1 LLQGLLAAYFDR
13 NFPSQGC
20 DQAMRTIDPIRA
32 GLRLAVCLLWL
43 TPLHARANS
52 QGELARYI
60 AAPDASYAW
69 QEVNSRR
76 VGSARIT
83 ELILTSQTWRG
94 IPWKHHL
101 VLIRPPNVDRAVTQ
115 AFLFIHGGRWKPEY
129 ENGFQ
134 GAMPREA
141 AHFVKLA
148 ETLRA
153 PIAVLR
159 HVPYQPMF
167 ERREDALIAY
177 TFDQYL
183 ESGEADWPLLLPM
196 VKSAVR
202 AMDAVQA
209 FAAERWKLSVET
221 FMVAGASKRGWT
233 SWLTAAVDPR
243 VSSIAP
249 IVIDM
254 LNVPAQIELQR
265 ATFGGLSDQVQD
277 YVSIDLPARISTERG
292 QALMAMVDP
301 YQYRAELTAPK
312 LIVLGTNDRYWPL
325 DALKLYWDGLP
336 EPKRVLYV
344 PNQGHSVGDL
354 ERLVAGLSALHRYSA
369 RGKQFPAVNWTYAT
383 QAEQLDVDVHSDRVP
398 RRVLAWTATSPTR
411 DFREAHWTSHRCKRK
426 GDGFACSVERPPTGF
441 VAMYAELWFQDRGY
455 PRFPLATVVC
465 IAGEPADVTSGC

>member
-1 LLQGLLAAYFDR
+1 MKHTR
-13 NFPSQGC
+13 RSWSS
-20 DQAMRTIDPIRA
+20 
-32 GLRLAVCLLWL
+32 AVALTACVLWL
-43 TPLHARANS
+43 APGLARATS
-52 QGELARYI
+52 QGELAQYI
-60 AAPDASYAW
+60 ALPDASYAW
-69 QEVNSRR
+69 SEVKSRR
-76 VGSARIT
+76 VGSAKIT

-101 VLIRPPNVDRAVTQ
+101 VLIRPLHVDRSSSQV
-115 AFLFIHGGRWKPEY
+115 FLFIHGGRWKPEY

-134 GAMPREA
+134 GALPREA
-141 AHFVKLA
+141 SHFVKLA

-159 HVPYQPMF
+159 HVPYQPIF
-167 ERREDALIAY
+167 DRREDALIAY

-209 FAAERWKLSVET
+209 FASERWNMSVSSFT
-221 FMVAGASKRGWT
+221 VAGASKRGWT

-277 YVSIDLPARISTERG
+277 YVSIDLPARIATERG

-301 YQYRAELTAPK
+301 YQYRAELTPSK
-312 LIVLGTNDRYWPL
+312 LIMLGTNDRYWPL

-344 PNQGHSVGDL
+344 PNQGHGVGDL

-369 RGKQFPAVNWTYAT
+369 RGEQLPTVTWTYAMP
-383 QAEQLDVDVHSDRVP
+383 ADQLDVDVQSDRMP
-398 RRVLAWTATSPTR
+398 RQVFAWTATSPTR
-411 DFREAHWTSHRCKRK
+411 DFREAHWTSHRCKRR
-426 GDGFACSVERPPTGF
+426 GERFACSVERPSTGF

-455 PRFPLATVVC
+455 PKFPLATVVC
-465 IAGEPADVTSGC
+465 IAGEPEGSASGC

>member
-1 LLQGLLAAYFDR
+1 MPDFL
-13 NFPSQGC
+13 SQGR
-20 DQAMRTIDPIRA
+20 DQAMNAPVLALSACLFWLAPVLA
-32 GLRLAVCLLWL
+32 GAS
-43 TPLHARANS
+43 S
-52 QGELARYI
+52 QGELARYV
-60 AAPDASYAW
+60 AAPDASFAW
-69 QEVNSRR
+69 NEVNSRR
-76 VGSARIT
+76 LGSARVT
-83 ELILTSQTWRG
+83 ELVLTSQTWRG
-94 IPWKHHL
+94 VKWKHHL
-101 VLIRPPNVDRAVTQ
+101 VLIRPTHLDRSSGQ

-141 AHFVKLA
+141 AYFVKLA

-159 HVPYQPMF
+159 HVPYQPIF
-167 ERREDALIAY
+167 DRREDALIAY
-177 TFDQYL
+177 TFDRYL

-209 FAAERWKLSVET
+209 FAAERWKLSVT
-221 FMVAGASKRGWT
+221 SFMVAGASKRGWT

-277 YVSIDLPARISTERG
+277 YVSIDLPARIPTERG

-301 YQYRAELTAPK
+301 YQYRAELTPPK

-369 RGKQFPAVNWTYAT
+369 RGKQLPLVNWAYAT
-383 QAEQLDVDVHSDRVP
+383 QTEQLDVDVQSDRVP

-426 GDGFACSVERPPTGF
+426 GDQFACSVERPPTGF

-455 PRFPLATVVC
+455 PKFPLATVVC
-465 IAGEPADVTSGC
+465 IAGEPGDVTSGC